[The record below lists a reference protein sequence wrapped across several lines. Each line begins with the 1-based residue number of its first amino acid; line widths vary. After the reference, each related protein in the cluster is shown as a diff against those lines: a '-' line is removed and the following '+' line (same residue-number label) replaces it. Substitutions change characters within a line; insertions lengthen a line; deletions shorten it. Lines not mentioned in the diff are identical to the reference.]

1 MPLLPITFQKTQG
14 DGILPN
20 ETSITLIP
28 NPDKWITKRE
38 YVRPMS
44 LVNIDTEILN
54 KMLADQIKQCVKRS
68 TRTKWDC
75 LLQGCMADSEFK
87 NLSLQFSKMQWRK
100 ITWSRQVFRRIGIEG
115 TFFTS
120 IENIYKIPC
129 SWYHAYH
136 GRTACVPLWWG
147 IRPGGLL
154 TSPLWSSGLALVA
167 CALRLGKEV
176 NDMQITEWEKTIP
189 LCTWQDSLHR
199 ESQGIYQK
207 TPRASESSA
216 RPQAEDQ
223 HKKACVLRIIKCW
236 WKKSKETQV
245 RGERHTM
252 LMDYKALHS
261 GELSS
266 PNWWTVS
273 SKIPAK
279 VFLLLLIWQDYF
291 QIYMEEQRN

>member
-1 MPLLPITFQKTQG
+1 MPLLPITFQKIQG
-14 DGILPN
+14 DGIFPN
-20 ETSITLIP
+20 KTNITLIP

-54 KMLADQIKQCVKRS
+54 KMLDQIKQCVKRS

-87 NLSLQFSKMQWRK
+87 NLSLQFSKMLMK
-100 ITWSRQVFRRIGIEG
+100 KNHTITSGIQKNRHRGDLLHLNREYLQNPLELL
-115 TFFTS
+115 S
-120 IENIYKIPC
+120 CIPWKDC
-129 SWYHAYH
+129 M
-136 GRTACVPLWWG
+136 CPLWWW

-154 TSPLWSSGLALVA
+154 TSPLWSSGLALVT

-176 NDMQITEWEKTIP
+176 NDMQMTEWEKTIP

-216 RPQAEDQ
+216 RPQAEDR
-223 HKKACVLRIIKCW
+223 HKKICVLRIIKCW

-252 LMDYKALHS
+252 LMDCKALHS